1 MINFVE
7 SENKL
12 DIFGNQAESD
22 CRKKKSIQ
30 RVGL

>member
-22 CRKKKSIQ
+22 CRKKNQFSE
-30 RVGL
+30 